1 MNIRSCVLFAA
12 LVSGD
17 LASAQTTAGDD
28 SLLQEGTL
36 GDCVRYALAHQPSV
50 RQSLL
55 DEEITNR
62 IIGGKLAD
70 WFPQVNLSISAQH
83 YYQIPVSIVG
93 GSPFNVSL
101 TNVSTAS
108 LSATQTLFDRDVLLA
123 ATTAGDLREESRR
136 RTASTSID
144 VVVNV
149 SKAFYAALLTRQE
162 IRVLDDDI
170 LRLEQSL
177 KDAFAQYQ
185 GGVVDKTDYKR
196 ATVSLNNAKA
206 ERQQTI
212 ELLKARD
219 ASLKAQMGYPASGP
233 LELSFDTSK
242 TETEILIDTTQA
254 VRYENRVEY
263 QILRLQKSLAE
274 AELHYNSMGFLP
286 SISAF
291 GGYAMN
297 YQSTQIPS
305 LYTRD
310 YPSSFIGLQLSLPIF
325 EGGKRLQAIGQAN
338 LEVRRAEYDIDQFR
352 NTVSAQYAQAMADY
366 RSNLNTYNVLKENLA
381 LADDVYRT
389 IQLQYRAGT
398 KTYLELISAETD
410 LRTAELNRTDALYQV
425 LSSKLDVQKALGTVQ
440 Y

>member
-1 MNIRSCVLFAA
+1 MKITACVLFAA
-12 LVSGD
+12 LVCGD
-17 LASAQTTAGDD
+17 LASGQTTAGDD

-36 GDCVRYALAHQPSV
+36 SECVRYALAHQPSV

-70 WFPQVNLSISAQH
+70 WFPQINLSLSAQH
-83 YYQIPVSIVG
+83 YYQIPVSVVA
-93 GSPFNVSL
+93 GSPVNVSL
-101 TNVSTAS
+101 TNASTAA

-123 ATTAGDLREESRR
+123 ASTAGDLREESRR

-144 VVVNV
+144 VVVGV
-149 SKAFYAALLTRQE
+149 SKAFYASLLTRQE

-170 LRLEQSL
+170 RRLEESL

-206 ERQQTI
+206 ERRQNV

-219 ASLKAQMGYPASGP
+219 AYLKAQMGYPASGP
-233 LELSFDTSK
+233 LELSFDSAK
-242 TETEILIDTTQA
+242 TETEILIDTTQS
-254 VRYENRVEY
+254 VRFENRVEY
-263 QILRLQKSLAE
+263 QILQLQKSLAE
-274 AELHYNSMGFLP
+274 ANLHYNSWGFLP

-297 YQSTQIPS
+297 YQSAQIPS
-305 LYTRD
+305 LFTHN
-310 YPSSFIGLQLSLPIF
+310 YPSSFIGVQLSLPIF
-325 EGGKRLQAIGQAN
+325 EGGKRLQEISEAN

-352 NTVSAQYAQAMADY
+352 NTVSAQYAQAIADY
-366 RSNLNTYNVLKENLA
+366 RSNLNTYTVLKENLA

>member
-1 MNIRSCVLFAA
+1 MKIMSCVLFSA
-12 LVSGD
+12 LVCGD
-17 LASAQTTAGDD
+17 LASGQTTAGDD

-36 GDCVRYALAHQPSV
+36 SECVRYALAHQPAV

-55 DEEITNR
+55 DEEITDR

-70 WFPQVNLSISAQH
+70 WFPQINLNISAQH
-83 YYQIPVSIVG
+83 YYQIPVTIVG
-93 GSPFNVSL
+93 GSPLNVSL
-101 TNVSTAS
+101 TNASTGS
-108 LSATQTLFDRDVLLA
+108 LSATQTLFNRDVLLA
-123 ATTAGDLREESRR
+123 ATTAGDLRDESRR

-144 VVVNV
+144 VVVSV

-206 ERQQTI
+206 EWRQNM

-219 ASLKAQMGYPASGP
+219 AYLKAQMGYPGSGP
-233 LELSFDTSK
+233 LVLAFDSSK
-242 TETEILIDTTQA
+242 TESEILIDTTQT
-254 VRYENRVEY
+254 VRYETRVEY

-274 AELHYNSMGFLP
+274 ANLHYSSMGFLP
-286 SISAF
+286 SIFAF
-291 GGYAMN
+291 GNYSMN
-297 YQSTQIPS
+297 YQSPQIPS
-305 LYTRD
+305 LYTHD
-310 YPSSFIGLQLSLPIF
+310 YPSSFVGVQLSLPIF
-325 EGGKRLQAIGQAN
+325 LGGKRLQEISQAN
-338 LEVRRAEYDIDQFR
+338 LEVRRAEYDIDQFK
-352 NTVSAQYAQAMADY
+352 NTVSAQYAQAIADY
-366 RSNLNTYNVLKENLA
+366 RSSLNTYNVLKENLA
-381 LADDVYRT
+381 LADDVYKT

-410 LRTAELNRTDALYQV
+410 LRTAELNRTDALYQL

>member
-1 MNIRSCVLFAA
+1 MNIMSCVLFSA
-12 LVSGD
+12 LVCGD
-17 LASAQTTAGDD
+17 LASGQTTAGDD

-36 GDCVRYALAHQPSV
+36 SECVRYALAHQPAV

-55 DEEITNR
+55 DEEITDR

-70 WFPQVNLSISAQH
+70 WFPQINLNISAQH
-83 YYQIPVSIVG
+83 YYQIPVTIVG
-93 GSPFNVSL
+93 GSPLNVSL
-101 TNVSTAS
+101 TNASTGS
-108 LSATQTLFDRDVLLA
+108 LSATQTLFNRDVLLA
-123 ATTAGDLREESRR
+123 ATTAGDLRDESRR

-144 VVVNV
+144 VVVSV

-206 ERQQTI
+206 EWRQNM

-219 ASLKAQMGYPASGP
+219 AYLKAQMGYPGSGP
-233 LELSFDTSK
+233 LVLAFDSSK
-242 TETEILIDTTQA
+242 TESEILIDTTQT
-254 VRYENRVEY
+254 VRYETRVEY

-274 AELHYNSMGFLP
+274 ANLHYSSMGFLP
-286 SISAF
+286 SIFAF
-291 GGYAMN
+291 GNYSMN
-297 YQSTQIPS
+297 YQSPQIPS
-305 LYTRD
+305 LYTHD
-310 YPSSFIGLQLSLPIF
+310 YPSSFVGVQLSLPIF
-325 EGGKRLQAIGQAN
+325 LGGKRLQEISQAN
-338 LEVRRAEYDIDQFR
+338 LEVRRAEYDIDQFK
-352 NTVSAQYAQAMADY
+352 NTVSAQYAQAIADY
-366 RSNLNTYNVLKENLA
+366 RSNMNTYNVLKENLA
-381 LADDVYRT
+381 LADDVYKT

-398 KTYLELISAETD
+398 KTYLELLSAETD
-410 LRTAELNRTDALYQV
+410 LRTAELNRTDALYQL